1 MYFLWIVMLYC
12 ALSSFELG
20 ICPVLLVPGWPE
32 VVPDACIVNIDE
44 FQNVSLST
52 EVLVLL
58 FGYNRESKRCFF
70 PNRLACPFAKF

>member
-20 ICPVLLVPGWPE
+20 IGLFCPVLLVPGWTE
-32 VVPDACIVNIDE
+32 IVPDACIVNIDE

-58 FGYNRESKRCFF
+58 FGYNIESKR
-70 PNRLACPFAKF
+70 

>member
-1 MYFLWIVMLYC
+1 MYFLWIVMFYF

-20 ICPVLLVPGWPE
+20 ICLFLSYSVNQKLLQMPKLSK
-32 VVPDACIVNIDE
+32 INE

-58 FGYNRESKRCFF
+58 FGYNRFRKESLNADFSTS
-70 PNRLACPFAKF
+70 